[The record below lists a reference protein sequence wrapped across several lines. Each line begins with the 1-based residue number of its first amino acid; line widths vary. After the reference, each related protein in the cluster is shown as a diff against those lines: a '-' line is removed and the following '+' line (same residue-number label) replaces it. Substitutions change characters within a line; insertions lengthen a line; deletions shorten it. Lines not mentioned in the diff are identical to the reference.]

1 MGLLICGQVR
11 KDAEAAQAQIAQLSI
26 EIGGM
31 KQEVIQEQN
40 NTNMANERTAQIQ
53 QVVGSRMLCGAE

>member
-11 KDAEAAQAQIAQLSI
+11 KDAEDAQAQIAQFSI